1 MTSATPTR
9 ALLLAL
15 LAAPAAA
22 MPPAP
27 SAMTPPRPAAN
38 LAPVAAPT
46 LAAERADARDAED
59 GRLLYREEH
68 LLRYADGVLAE
79 RLVTYRCADGTA
91 FARKRVDYA
100 GAPLAPAFVLEDART
115 GYREGLAREGT
126 QVRALVRADAG
137 APERSGALPASAALV
152 ADAGFD
158 EFIRQRWDA
167 LVPAGEARIEF
178 VVPSRLEALGVR
190 VRGLGAADIDGVPA
204 QRFRLTLGG
213 WLAWVA
219 PHIDVAYDARDRRL
233 LRYEGLS
240 NIRDADGAPL
250 VARIDFAPPPPAPP
264 ASAWDAAAGEPL
276 AACRVGA

>member
-1 MTSATPTR
+1 MAIAHSPTAAPLR
-9 ALLLAL
+9 ALLLAAL
-15 LAAPAAA
+15 IAPQASASPAPA
-22 MPPAP
+22 PA
-27 SAMTPPRPAAN
+27 
-38 LAPVAAPT
+38 LA
-46 LAAERADARDAED
+46 LAAERAEARDARD

-68 LLRYADGVLAE
+68 LLRYADGALSE

-115 GYREGLAREGT
+115 GYREGLARDDEAP
-126 QVRALVRADAG
+126 RALVRAAAD
-137 APERSGALPASAALV
+137 APERSGTLPASPALV

-158 EFIRQRWDA
+158 EFIRQRWDD

-178 VVPSRLEALGVR
+178 VVPSRLEALGFR

-213 WLAWVA
+213 WLAWIA

-240 NIRDADGAPL
+240 NIRDADGDPL

-264 ASAWDAAAGEPL
+264 ASAWDAAAGEVL
-276 AACRVGA
+276 AACRVDA

>member
-1 MTSATPTR
+1 MASSSTPTP
-9 ALLLAL
+9 ALLLAIL
-15 LAAPAAA
+15 LAPAAVA
-22 MPPAP
+22 APVPPPA
-27 SAMTPPRPAAN
+27 A
-38 LAPVAAPT
+38 APVAPA
-46 LAAERADARDAED
+46 LAAERAEARDAGD

-100 GAPLAPAFVLEDART
+100 PDPLAPAFVLEDART

-126 QVRALVRADAG
+126 QARALVRASAD
-137 APERSGALPASAALV
+137 APERSGPLAASPALV

-167 LVPAGEARIEF
+167 LVPEGEARIDF
-178 VVPSRLEALGVR
+178 VVPSRLEALGFR
-190 VRGLGAADIDGVPA
+190 VRGLGVADIDGVPA

-240 NIRDADGAPL
+240 NIRDAGGEPL